1 MLKLALSNI
10 DIVNSDVVFACV
22 VFDMWCVAMER
33 LLKYANCTEETMQA
47 KKKLWMKYCK
57 MAERNLEWI

>member
-1 MLKLALSNI
+1 MLY
-10 DIVNSDVVFACV
+10 FAPYGLG
-22 VFDMWCVAMER
+22 MWSVAMKG

-47 KKKLWMKYCK
+47 KKLGTKYCK